1 MLPVPVVVTSDLN
14 TPSIP
19 VDLVTE
25 AVVIAALEQNNDPP
39 TKNDNT
45 SMSMMMLYVCVPL
58 VVIGF
63 ILCAVVVLYLRSSRK
78 RKIQHLG
85 HQNPAFDNAVYAL
98 PPPIRVDSRVAP
110 PTGQSD
116 DTISLPP
123 PYEEDPYDEIPA
135 FWGKSGIPDDSK
147 HLYR

>member
-1 MLPVPVVVTSDLN
+1 MLPVPVVVTSELN
-14 TPSIP
+14 TPSSSS
-19 VDLVTE
+19 DLVTG
-25 AVVIAALEQNNDPP
+25 AVVVAAVEQNDDPP

-58 VVIGF
+58 VVLAF
-63 ILCAVVVLYLRSSRK
+63 ILCAVVVLYFRSRRQ
-78 RKIQHLG
+78 RKIHHVG

-98 PPPIRVDSRVAP
+98 PPPIRVESRVAP
-110 PTGQSD
+110 PTGQSN

-135 FWGKSGIPDDSK
+135 FWGKKGGIPDDSK
-147 HLYR
+147 HL